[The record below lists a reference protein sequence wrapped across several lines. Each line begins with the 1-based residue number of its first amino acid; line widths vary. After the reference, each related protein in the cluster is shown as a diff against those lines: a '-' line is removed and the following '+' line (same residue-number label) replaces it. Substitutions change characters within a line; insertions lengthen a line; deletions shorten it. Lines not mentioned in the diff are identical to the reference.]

1 MFKIKNKISIR
12 VYYLFLQLAKLY
24 KLINSE
30 EIASIEYNRDIYRNL
45 FVDND
50 VEQIEIEGE
59 IKHKKKVLEK
69 QPYQGKRKKP

>member
-12 VYYLFLQLAKLY
+12 VSYLFLQLAKLY

-69 QPYQGKRKKP
+69 QPYQGKRIKP